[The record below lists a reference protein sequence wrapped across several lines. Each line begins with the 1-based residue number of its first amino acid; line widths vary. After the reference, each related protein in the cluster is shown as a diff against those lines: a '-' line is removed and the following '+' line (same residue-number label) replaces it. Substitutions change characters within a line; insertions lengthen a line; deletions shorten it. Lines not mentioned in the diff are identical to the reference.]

1 MDALLVL
8 LLLVILG
15 VGLLNLIATD
25 KIITKAGY
33 SGWWILVPLTPIAL
47 WLITLVALA
56 SATYSP
62 FNSVTSAYFNASGY
76 AALFVFDGIAA
87 LLPWVFFLI
96 FAFSD
101 WPVHQ
106 RLREQS
112 LHLGPTAVTGVPQ
125 ALSPPLQP
133 APRVAPA
140 PTPSS
145 PATPDY
151 SDLHQTAQPEHV
163 ECATNP
169 RQSKPS
175 SAEPAVLPC
184 EFGATRA
191 PRSPDP

>member
-1 MDALLVL
+1 MDAILVL
-8 LLLVILG
+8 LLLVSLG
-15 VGLLNLIATD
+15 VGLLYLIATG

-112 LHLGPTAVTGVPQ
+112 LHLGPTAVTAVPQ
-125 ALSPPLQP
+125 ALSPPLQS

-145 PATPDY
+145 QATPDY
-151 SDLHQTAQPEHV
+151 SDLHQTS
-163 ECATNP
+163 AT
-169 RQSKPS
+169 RTCRLCD
-175 SAEPAVLPC
+175 EPAPIEA
-184 EFGATRA
+184 EFCGACGAPVQIGATQGTKE
-191 PRSPDP
+191 P